1 MEQIKRIV
9 IADNSRELCS
19 GFAEALKVHNEFAL
33 AGIANDGKQAIHM
46 VRELQP
52 DVLVLDLMIAK
63 EDCLT
68 ILKEVRETEKPPVV
82 ISISRVVTQYVA
94 QAINYLGS
102 KYTLLKPFDMNLLIE
117 KIQELTN
124 E

>member
-9 IADNSRELCS
+9 IADNSQELCS
-19 GFAEALKVHNEFAL
+19 AFAEALKKHNDFSL
-33 AGIANDGKQAIHM
+33 VGTANDGKQAIHM
-46 VRELQP
+46 VRALQP
-52 DVLVLDLMIAK
+52 DVLVLDLMIEA

-82 ISISRVVTQYVA
+82 ISISRLVTQYVA
-94 QAINYLGS
+94 RAINDLGS
-102 KYTLLKPFDMNLLIE
+102 RYILLKPFDMDALIE
-117 KIQELTN
+117 KIQELTS